1 VVSTLLFYA
10 RQTLAYIFII
20 IMTYLK
26 NKLLEKQAK
35 YLRRKQRVNTQI
47 KLATP
52 AYRAVITKS
61 NLYVKVDL
69 ITPDGNTVAS
79 ITDKGTTGTT
89 KTQRAQQAGIAFA
102 DMLKAKKIEKLTF
115 DRNGYLYHGRVKAF
129 ADGMREGGIQV

>member
-1 VVSTLLFYA
+1 
-10 RQTLAYIFII
+10 
-20 IMTYLK
+20 MTYLK